1 MRRAYGANVSFE
13 SIPGYEN
20 YWGREKFEQA
30 KILIL
35 GTDPSVPSSKKKAN
49 RSEILC
55 PFGLTEFKDCLDYE
69 RDLRRTPYFGE
80 ICRNL
85 ECLFQVFAIDEGD
98 YLSFIKNNII
108 VMNAVDKRLKINE
121 KYVTTG
127 ECFRSRVSNKKAWRI
142 VEYRNSVIVSTSP
155 ICIRNRVSRT
165 I

>member
-108 VMNAVDKRLKINE
+108 VMNAAIN
-121 KYVTTG
+121 V
-127 ECFRSRVSNKKAWRI
+127 
-142 VEYRNSVIVSTSP
+142 
-155 ICIRNRVSRT
+155 
-165 I
+165 